1 MEVYIQLSS
10 GKGPKECDFFL
21 TKVLSVFQNEAFEKH
36 IQMTIMSQEHSEEGL
51 IRSAVC
57 KLTGNNIDA
66 FLLSWKGSLLWICES
81 PFRSF
86 HRRKNWFIAL
96 FIVSGEQEIAIS
108 EKDILYQVMRS
119 SGAGGQHV
127 NKVSSAVRA
136 LHMPTGITTVA
147 MDTRSQLQNKKIATE
162 RLALKIMQMQHFAL
176 KQESDQQWHN
186 HAEIQRGN
194 PVRIFTGTKF
204 KMKFQ

>member
-21 TKVLSVFQNEAFEKH
+21 THVLGIFQKEAFKKQ
-36 IQMTIMSQEHSEEGL
+36 IQVTVIDEDKSGSGL
-51 IRSAVC
+51 IQSAVF
-57 KLTGNNIDA
+57 KLTGVDIDV
-66 FLLSWKGSLLWICES
+66 FLQSWKGSLLWICES
-81 PFRSF
+81 PFRSS
-86 HRRKNWFIAL
+86 HKRKNWFIGL
-96 FIVSGEQEIAIS
+96 FVITKEKEIILL

-147 MDTRSQLQNKKIATE
+147 MDTRSQLQNKKLAKD
-162 RLALKIMQMQHFAL
+162 RLAQKLMQLQNQSAQHDID
-176 KQESDQQWHN
+176 KQWQN

-194 PVRIFTGTKF
+194 PTRVF
-204 KMKFQ
+204 KGIHFKS